1 MQAAVMDHVR
11 TEPAPLDLPPV
22 SDILYPDF
30 QITVPAEPGSVSS
43 TAFVIDSVAK
53 ADWAVGRILSLE
65 SRIARRVELAAELHS
80 RIDAWLTKAQA
91 PDQDSVAYLMSLLRP
106 YVEAELTIQHRSRTL
121 SLPSGSASMR
131 RLPERLEITDKEAAL
146 AWCEAHAP
154 EAVIIKKDLSKTELK
169 RLVLKSSEPVPG
181 VDAALGVD
189 TLIIKASA

>member
-1 MQAAVMDHVR
+1 MQAAVMDPVR

-30 QITVPAEPGSVSS
+30 SFAIPTEPGSASS
-43 TAFVIDSVAK
+43 TAFEVDSAAK

-65 SRIARRVELAAELHS
+65 ARMTRRVELAAELHS

-91 PDQDSVAYLMSLLRP
+91 PDQDSVGHLIGLLRP
-106 YVEAELTIQHRSRTL
+106 YVEAELALQHRSRTL
-121 SLPSGSASMR
+121 SLPSGSASLR
-131 RLPERLEITDKEAAL
+131 RLPDRLEITDREAAL
-146 AWCEAHAP
+146 NWCEANAP

-181 VDAALGVD
+181 VDAALGID
-189 TLIIKASA
+189 TLIIRASA